1 MFWLIFRAKPFQ
13 PLVKKTIQRLEQ
25 ERINIMNYQIS
36 QEAIS
41 TKYKD
46 SFEYVRVELA
56 IEIWKLKINIL
67 KAIINEPS

>member
-1 MFWLIFRAKPFQ
+1 
-13 PLVKKTIQRLEQ
+13 
-25 ERINIMNYQIS
+25 MNYQIS